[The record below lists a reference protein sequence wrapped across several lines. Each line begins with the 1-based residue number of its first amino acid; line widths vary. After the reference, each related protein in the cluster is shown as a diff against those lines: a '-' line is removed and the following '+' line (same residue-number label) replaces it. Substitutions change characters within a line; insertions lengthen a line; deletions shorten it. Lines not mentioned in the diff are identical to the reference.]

1 MIYAQLWLLWA
12 RLSKDV
18 LCYRSFLYFKCFK
31 LDGPNSISQ
40 FFNAIMGN
48 YNLRG
53 SGLNVVWPSY
63 NNLVMHSSFLYK
75 ISNMWNQLPAITK
88 SQTIWAQFCF
98 RLNGVEFVEC
108 QRMNCIIFLLKFL
121 LMDDVTSM
129 SLVGSGMA
137 IAHSLTH
144 SLESD

>member
-63 NNLVMHSSFLYK
+63 NNLVRHNSFLFEV
-75 ISNMWNQLPAITK
+75 SNMWNQLPVINK
-88 SQTIWAQFCF
+88 SQTTWAQFRIKLFSFEWC
-98 RLNGVEFVEC
+98 GVCRMPVYQLYFLSQIFNIRIILHFNSEF
-108 QRMNCIIFLLKFL
+108 MLANII
-121 LMDDVTSM
+121 
-129 SLVGSGMA
+129 
-137 IAHSLTH
+137 IAS
-144 SLESD
+144 S